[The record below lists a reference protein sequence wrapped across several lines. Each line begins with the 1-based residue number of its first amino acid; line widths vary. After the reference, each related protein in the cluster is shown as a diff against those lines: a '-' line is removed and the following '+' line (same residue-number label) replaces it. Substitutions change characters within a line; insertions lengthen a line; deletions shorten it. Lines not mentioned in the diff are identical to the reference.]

1 MDLGSRWQI
10 SASKV
15 KVFMARPSTHELKLS
30 QNNNNNNNEAIFSF
44 KFLTYFVPEVRKGN

>member
-15 KVFMARPSTHELKLS
+15 KAFMARPSTHKLKLS
-30 QNNNNNNNEAIFSF
+30 QNNNNDEAIFSF
-44 KFLTYFVPEVRKGN
+44 KFLTYFVPVVRKGN